1 MYFEAITS
9 LRKEYTVRQLAKAF
23 NVSPSGYY
31 AYLKRPKKGPS
42 ERDWR
47 DKEMIQCLYDEVGGT
62 YGAKRI
68 AGTLKEQDGY
78 VINHKRVARLMREM
92 SLSSKVRKKKSS
104 TEKKQIAAGYI
115 YPNLLNR
122 DFNAFFPNHKWVMD
136 VTEITFGDTKIYVS
150 ALMDLFNREPIGFQV
165 GFHSNTA
172 MMEATI
178 RQAMEARQ
186 LTDLS
191 QVIIHTDQGNVYRS
205 YRYHQLSR
213 ELGFI
218 PSMSRKAN
226 CHDNAMIECFF
237 SHLKV
242 EFPFL
247 FSMLS
252 VEQLMADL
260 PKYASFYAKK
270 RSQKRLGYLSPSS
283 FLATYCKS
291 A

>member
-1 MYFEAITS
+1 VYFEAITS

-31 AYLKRPKKGPS
+31 DYLNRPQKGPS

-47 DKEMIQCLYDEVGGT
+47 DKEKIQCLYDEVGGT
-62 YGAKRI
+62 YGSKRI

-78 VINHKRVARLMREM
+78 VINHKRVANLMREM

-104 TEKKQIAAGYI
+104 AEKKHIAAGYI

-186 LTDLS
+186 ITDLS

-205 YRYHQLSR
+205 YRYQQLSR

-247 FSMLS
+247 FPMLS
-252 VEQLMADL
+252 VEQLMGDL

>member
-1 MYFEAITS
+1 M
-9 LRKEYTVRQLAKAF
+9 RKEFTVRQLSKAF
-23 NVSPSGYY
+23 NVSHSGYY

-68 AGTLKEQDGY
+68 AGTLKEQNGY
-78 VINHKRVARLMREM
+78 VINHKRVVSLMREM
-92 SLSSKVRKKKSS
+92 NLSVKVRLKKST

-178 RQAMEARQ
+178 LQAMEACQ

-213 ELGFI
+213 ELGCT

-226 CHDNAMIECFF
+226 CYDNAMIECFF

-260 PKYASFYAKK
+260 PKYAIFYAKK
-270 RSQKRLGYLSPSS
+270 RSQKRLGYLSPLS